1 MPLVFRRNFPLRL
14 RTSAL
19 GCWWMRAIECA
30 RFRIHGCVQG
40 VFYRASA
47 EARARELGLR
57 GWVRNDDDG
66 SVQVVA
72 CGTAAQ
78 LQAIAEWLAI
88 GPPDAR
94 VESVQRTAEPL
105 GNYADFSVRR

>member
-1 MPLVFRRNFPLRL
+1 M
-14 RTSAL
+14 
-19 GCWWMRAIECA
+19 MAIECA
-30 RFRIHGCVQG
+30 RFRVRGRVQG

-66 SVQVVA
+66 SVEVVA

-78 LQAIAEWLAI
+78 LEAIAAWLAV
-88 GPPDAR
+88 GPPEAR
-94 VESVQRTAEPL
+94 VESVQRRAEPP
-105 GNYADFSVRR
+105 GNFANFSVRR